1 MKTIEVWNYRSHK
14 DGVCTK
20 GIVKRI
26 IKRSELCDLRAEYR
40 ELLQTDNVYFSYTE
54 ITEV

>member
-1 MKTIEVWNYRSHK
+1 MKTITVWNYRSYK
-14 DGVCTK
+14 DGVCKK
-20 GIVKRI
+20 GNVKQI

-54 ITEV
+54 IKEL

>member
-14 DGVCTK
+14 DGVCKK

-40 ELLQTDNVYFSYTE
+40 ELLQTNNVYFSYTE
-54 ITEV
+54 IKEV